1 MLSRFRL
8 VEIVVMMIIT
18 LAFSFGALA
27 QDEVLT
33 IGTTSQVTELSP
45 ANSYDSWT
53 WHTLRQVTETLV
65 TIVPGTGEILPLLA
79 ESWEVSDD
87 ATVYT
92 FHLRQGVIFWDG
104 APFDAKAMKWVLER
118 NLALNGP
125 EGAVPLIQIIDDIA
139 VVDDYTLRIEIGEP
153 NATFLALLADP
164 IAPAMALS
172 PECTPLD
179 EFANGCF
186 AGTGPYR
193 LVEHIPGQ
201 QTVYESFP
209 EYWGD
214 PPKIAR
220 VVERF
225 FDDSSSLLAAL
236 ETGQIDIAY
245 DHTLTWNDISEL
257 RGNPNLQVLFPRA
270 AGNRIRYLVCNVT
283 APPFDNVHVRRALAY
298 AVDRDQLN
306 ASVFFGLNTPVYS
319 MVPPDV
325 WGHIDSF
332 PKRDLERALQEL
344 HQAGYS
350 SSNPLEIT
358 IYGSTHYGSEEGVV
372 AEALKI
378 ALEQTGAIEVNTSVL
393 DDWGDYVQKMV
404 SGDLDFFLLGWNPDF
419 FDPDNLLSPWLVD
432 SPDVLGTNLNSSISA
447 YDKSVYERFLD
458 LLTEARQ
465 MSDRDGRVALYAE
478 AQELL
483 ADSAVLIPL
492 YLDHRETCVITRSG
506 IDGLVFGLNATLQ
519 NWSIKKELEVEP
531 VTRETIERVEGIL
544 KAADIDNLK
553 AIVGTFNELSRQLTA
568 FAERRDLTRTIPELE
583 QTLENIDLLEEQL
596 ESFKPPTDLLE
607 DVSDLESKLKEIKG
621 LEEQLTPE
629 TLIEV
634 EEALEEIGEFK
645 ELLTTIGE
653 LVKQKETVGKLR
665 RDVLEAID
673 EIEEG
678 PEQIDMVEEELPV
691 PEDRDCCCDCLYPTS
706 ECHQYYVSPLGMLAN
721 PDSGLAVTYA
731 PEGYVELSAE
741 EEGTYECYLP
751 ISLPAVPCDTVPS
764 LMEVSISY
772 MMDSSE
778 DCIEFAELRCLH
790 DDGTSYS
797 LAELTEEDWTST
809 EWTKRKLTCQVPI
822 NPGPIYLTFGAYF
835 GPQRVTGEAAKPIR
849 KIRIGPLT
857 LTLYKPLS
865 PTMAGGGPFCATLY
879 TDHWVYGW
887 RDQMHDITVR
897 LQNNCGN
904 AITVRSVEVVDETG
918 EVVAKL
924 THWEER
930 TTVLAG
936 SSASVAHWSTGVPD
950 DEGGRYYIV
959 AVTDAG
965 LYRSSRIWLQGR

>member
-125 EGAVPLIQIIDDIA
+125 EGAVSLIQIIDDIA

-236 ETGQIDIAY
+236 ESGQIDIAY

-358 IYGSTHYGSEEGVV
+358 IYGSTHYGSEESVV

-419 FDPDNLLSPWLVD
+419 IDPDNCLSPWLVD
-432 SPDVLGTNLNSSISA
+432 SPDVLGTNLNRSTSA
-447 YDKSVYERFLD
+447 YDKSVYD
-458 LLTEARQ
+458 DVVYLLTQARQ
-465 MSDRDGRVALYAE
+465 TSDLEERIALYEE
-478 AQELL
+478 AQVLL

-519 NWSIKKELEVEP
+519 NWSI
-531 VTRETIERVEGIL
+531 
-544 KAADIDNLK
+544 
-553 AIVGTFNELSRQLTA
+553 Q
-568 FAERRDLTRTIPELE
+568 
-583 QTLENIDLLEEQL
+583 
-596 ESFKPPTDLLE
+596 
-607 DVSDLESKLKEIKG
+607 KG
-621 LEEQLTPE
+621 LEVPEGKKWVTFDRTPE
-629 TLIEV
+629 GTPPDIVLLDESDKDSTVFEIIVHGVWV
-634 EEALEEIGEFK
+634 EQVKVEGERYQR
-645 ELLTTIGE
+645 LWIPGLSTTQE
-653 LVKQKETVGKLR
+653 VGK
-665 RDVLEAID
+665 
-673 EIEEG
+673 
-678 PEQIDMVEEELPV
+678 PELPV
-691 PEDRDCCCDCLYPTS
+691 VRELIGIVTDAESAYIDEVERIEPPLVLEDYNIYPYQQDTKDCEGYNEPGPFEIDQGMYDSDTPYPYEDCHVGEIKKWLRLKVANVTTNILKYRPASKVLEVYRHLRVTLKHTGDALNKALLPVKES
-706 ECHQYYVSPLGMLAN
+706 AEMMFNGVVLNAKKLAHYFGLRVGVKYLILTAN
-721 PDSGLAVTYA
+721 RFVNDIQPLAVWKRCKGLEVTIKQVPKDIANTTAAIKAFIRSFYNQSWTYDL
-731 PEGYVELSAE
+731 YVLLVGDVGDIKTGSYTSPID
-741 EEGTYECYLP
+741 GSVGDSDHTYEC
-751 ISLPAVPCDTVPS
+751 V
-764 LMEVSISY
+764 
-772 MMDSSE
+772 
-778 DCIEFAELRCLH
+778 
-790 DDGTSYS
+790 DGTDSYPDLFLGRIS
-797 LAELTEEDWTST
+797 ADDSADVCEI
-809 EWTKRKLTCQVPI
+809 V
-822 NPGPIYLTFGAYF
+822 
-835 GPQRVTGEAAKPIR
+835 R
-849 KIRIGPLT
+849 KILT
-857 LTLYKPLS
+857 YEQIPPSGTW
-865 PTMAGGGPFCATLY
+865 MATRF
-879 TDHWVYGW
+879 
-887 RDQMHDITVR
+887 
-897 LQNNCGN
+897 
-904 AITVRSVEVVDETG
+904 S
-918 EVVAKL
+918 
-924 THWEER
+924 
-930 TTVLAG
+930 
-936 SSASVAHWSTGVPD
+936 
-950 DEGGRYYIV
+950 
-959 AVTDAG
+959 
-965 LYRSSRIWLQGR
+965 